1 MNEENKN
8 KVIKWALIIS
18 AFLSGGMLYLFIF
31 YERNVAIDEAV
42 ATDVVGQY
50 GDFIGGVVG

>member
-1 MNEENKN
+1 MNEEKKN

-18 AFLSGGMLYLFIF
+18 AILSGGMLYLFIF

-42 ATDVVGQY
+42 AT
-50 GDFIGGVVG
+50 